1 VSATIPVLL
10 GAAAAFLCA
19 LADAAMLAAE
29 SDENAVEVAAHTNA
43 HRALAFARV
52 LAQLLTGASV
62 ARALLLHERST
73 LAAVGLA
80 LLASAV
86 AVIVTESAAREIGDA
101 LGARAARGLAPIVRV
116 AEIVL
121 APVLLLNARL
131 DEALMRA
138 LPPAPADESSRE
150 ETAEQFREVITSEA
164 DVTPQEQSLLAGVF
178 SLGETVVHEIMVP
191 RVDMVG
197 VERETPWSE
206 VLDRVR
212 SSEHSRLPV
221 YDETLDEIL
230 GILYAKDLLPDVI
243 AGQEPAAGWTSLVR
257 AALFIPPTKRV
268 DAQLRDF
275 RASGTHIAIVV
286 DEYGGTAGLI
296 TIEDV
301 LEEIVGDIRDEYDVD
316 DERPIECEGTNR
328 FWVSGR
334 VTLDELSDVTGHP
347 FEHED
352 VSTVGGLVYEL
363 LGRVPRAGEQLAVD
377 GFRVIVERVVRRKI
391 QRVYLERLEP
401 EPAAQPAAGEAGEEG
416 AG

>member
-1 VSATIPVLL
+1 MSPAIAVAL
-10 GAAAAFLCA
+10 GATASFLCA
-19 LADAAMLAAE
+19 LADAALLAAE
-29 SDENAVEVAAHTNA
+29 KDEDAVEAAAHTSE

-52 LAQLLTGASV
+52 LAQLLTGAAV
-62 ARALLLHERST
+62 ARWLLLHERPT
-73 LAAVGLA
+73 WAAVGLA
-80 LLASAV
+80 LLAAAV
-86 AVIVTESAAREIGDA
+86 GVIVTETAAREIGDA
-101 LGARAARGLAPIVRV
+101 LGGRAARRLGPLVRA
-116 AEIVL
+116 AELVLGPVL
-121 APVLLLNARL
+121 ALNARL
-131 DEALMRA
+131 DDALLRA

-150 ETAEQFREVITSEA
+150 ETAEQFREVIASEA
-164 DVTPQEQSLLAGVF
+164 DVTSEQQTLLAGVF

-191 RVDMVG
+191 RVDVVG

-212 SSEHSRLPV
+212 SSEHSRVPV

-243 AGQEPAAGWTSLVR
+243 AGEEPAAGWASLAR
-257 AALFIPPTKRV
+257 PALFIPPTKRI

-286 DEYGGTAGLI
+286 DEYGGTAGLV

-301 LEEIVGDIRDEYDVD
+301 LEEIVGDIRDEYDD
-316 DERPIECEGTNR
+316 DERPVEREGANR

-334 VTLDELSDVTGHP
+334 VTLGELSDVTGHE

-363 LGRVPRAGEQLAVD
+363 LGRVPRAGERLTID
-377 GFRVIVERVVRRKI
+377 GFRVVVERVVRRKI

-401 EPAAQPAAGEAGEEG
+401 EPAAHPASGGGAAEG
-416 AG
+416 RE